1 MLRILGIS
9 VSVAIL
15 SVLDAWGWYALGNFV
30 YSLSH
35 PALLL
40 VILGAS
46 IFHVVFLILAIEKLS
61 S

>member
-1 MLRILGIS
+1 MLKILGIS

-15 SVLDAWGWYALGNFV
+15 SVLDAWGWYALGSFV

-35 PALLL
+35 LALLL
-40 VILGAS
+40 VVLGAS
-46 IFHVVFLILAIEKLS
+46 IFHIVFIVLAIAKLS